1 MSSLSAQLEIFERKK
16 RNKRPVS
23 DTMSEA
29 EYRKHLAKLLVGD
42 KNLSEDDWSKII
54 VSEHDLLQLFKNG
67 TGGEDDAE
75 EKDKDTFMVE
85 MKESLKHAG
94 FQNAQIVAI
103 SEYKW
108 KEELAKRLV
117 KKPLTEWP
125 QDLLQEFITNS
136 TYFRKNRKA
145 DNEPL
150 SIAQM
155 LLGIG
160 DYVPVPDES
169 PLPKSKEST
178 GASASEASAS
188 GILDPSTEKD
198 AAKLGKDAAK
208 LKSLLER
215 MCGA

>member
-1 MSSLSAQLEIFERKK
+1 MSSLFAQLESFEKKK
-16 RNKRPVS
+16 RKRPES
-23 DTMSEA
+23 DTMSAA

-42 KNLSEDDWSKII
+42 KNLSEDDWSKIT
-54 VSEHDLLQLFKNG
+54 VSEHDLLQLYKNG
-67 TGGEDDAE
+67 TSVGDDAE
-75 EKDKDTFMVE
+75 EKDKDTFMAE
-85 MKESLKHAG
+85 MKESLKHTG

-108 KEELAKRLV
+108 TEELAKRLV
-117 KKPLTEWP
+117 KEPLTKWP
-125 QDLLQEFITNS
+125 QDLLQEFISKS
-136 TYFRKNRKA
+136 TYFRKNRSV

-160 DYVPVPDES
+160 DYVPTPDKS
-169 PLPKSKEST
+169 KSKESEALSSA
-178 GASASEASAS
+178 ASASSA
-188 GILDPSTEKD
+188 LPDPST
-198 AAKLGKDAAK
+198 GRDAAK